1 MEEKE
6 KIVEV
11 PEITINYN
19 INNKDIISNNK
30 DEPEGSDNQ

>member
-19 INNKDIISNNK
+19 IEEKNIMSKNINSK
-30 DEPEGSDNQ
+30 GSDS

>member
-19 INNKDIISNNK
+19 IEEKDIMSKNINSK
-30 DEPEGSDNQ
+30 GSDS

>member
-19 INNKDIISNNK
+19 IDNKDIISNNK
-30 DEPEGSDNQ
+30 DKPEGSDNQ

>member
-19 INNKDIISNNK
+19 IDNKDIISNNK
-30 DEPEGSDNQ
+30 DKPEGSDSQ